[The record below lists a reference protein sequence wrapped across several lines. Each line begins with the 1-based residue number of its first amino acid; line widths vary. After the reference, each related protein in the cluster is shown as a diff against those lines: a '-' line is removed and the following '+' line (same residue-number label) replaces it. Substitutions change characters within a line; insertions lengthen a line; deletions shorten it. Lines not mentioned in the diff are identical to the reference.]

1 LLTCRQ
7 ISHLVSEA
15 TDRRLGW
22 LERWRLR
29 MHLKVCAGCRHF
41 QDNMDFIRTAIRRHP
56 SLHDQDDSK

>member
-1 LLTCRQ
+1 
-7 ISHLVSEA
+7 LVSEA